1 MPDMFWY
8 IWCAVGIPWGLIT
21 LVLIPQKTNIKE
33 GYIYAEKN
41 FINRDIRWRY

>member
-21 LVLIPQKTNIKE
+21 LVLIPQKNEHKRSIYICRKE
-33 GYIYAEKN
+33 FYQQ
-41 FINRDIRWRY
+41 RY